1 MRRTLIIIGLIGLL
15 ILSACGEDK
24 DDESNDNDNR
34 QAETPGSATSDATD
48 ETASGSTSDLPSFT
62 ASQTITLAD
71 GSSATYT
78 ITLAHPPEW
87 TAEAGEVTQFIRN
100 RQPMTLP
107 MESGD
112 IEISLSV
119 RAFLPPD
126 LTTLEQVMPGASLT
140 PITLADYEGLRVD
153 FMDEIATHSEG
164 STILVQ
170 LDDTAFV
177 FITVQ
182 MAFGERATLES
193 AALDILNNLVVTK
206 AD

>member
-1 MRRTLIIIGLIGLL
+1 MRRIVIIIGLMGLL

-24 DDESNDNDNR
+24 DDKSNNGGES
-34 QAETPGSATSDATD
+34 ETPGSATSAPTD
-48 ETASGSTSDLPSFT
+48 ETTSASESDLATFT

-78 ITLAHPPEW
+78 ISLAHPPEW
-87 TAEAGEVTQFIRN
+87 TAEAGEVTQFLRN

-126 LTTLEQVMPGASLT
+126 LTTLEQVMPGASMT
-140 PITLADYEGLRVD
+140 PIALADYEGQRVD

-164 STILVQ
+164 STILLP

-182 MAFGERATLES
+182 MAFGERATLEA
-193 AALDILNNLVVTK
+193 AALEILDSLVVTK

>member
-1 MRRTLIIIGLIGLL
+1 MRRTMITISLLCLL

-24 DDESNDNDNR
+24 EDKSNNDGDS
-34 QAETPGSATSDATD
+34 ETPGSATSTATD
-48 ETASGSTSDLPSFT
+48 ETASGSTSDLATFT

-71 GSSATYT
+71 GTSATYA

-87 TAEAGEVTQFIRN
+87 TTEAGEVTHFIRN

-119 RAFLPPD
+119 RAFVPPD
-126 LTTLEQVMPGASLT
+126 LTMLEQVMPGASLT

-170 LDDTAFV
+170 LDDTAFL

-193 AALDILNNLVVTK
+193 AALEILESLVVTK
-206 AD
+206 AN

>member
-1 MRRTLIIIGLIGLL
+1 MRQKLMVIGLMCLL

-24 DDESNDNDNR
+24 DDESNENDNR

-48 ETASGSTSDLPSFT
+48 ETASGSASGLATFS
-62 ASQTITLAD
+62 ASQTITLTD

-112 IEISLSV
+112 LEISLSV

-126 LTTLEQVMPGASLT
+126 LTTLEQVMPGASMT

-164 STILVQ
+164 STILLP

-182 MAFGERATLES
+182 MAFGERATLE
-193 AALDILNNLVVTK
+193 ATALGILDSLVVTK
-206 AD
+206 AS

>member
-1 MRRTLIIIGLIGLL
+1 MRHKLMVIALIGLL

-24 DDESNDNDNR
+24 EDKSNNGGES
-34 QAETPGSATSDATD
+34 ETPASATSTATD
-48 ETASGSTSDLPSFT
+48 ETASAASSDLATFT

-78 ITLAHPPEW
+78 MSLAHPPEW
-87 TAEAGEVTQFIRN
+87 TAEAGEITQFIRN

-112 IEISLSV
+112 IEISVSV

-126 LTTLEQVMPGASLT
+126 LTTLEQVMPGASTT
-140 PITLADYEGLRVD
+140 PIALAGYDGLRVD

-182 MAFGERATLES
+182 MAFGERAMLEPTALEILES
-193 AALDILNNLVVTK
+193 LVVTK
-206 AD
+206 TG